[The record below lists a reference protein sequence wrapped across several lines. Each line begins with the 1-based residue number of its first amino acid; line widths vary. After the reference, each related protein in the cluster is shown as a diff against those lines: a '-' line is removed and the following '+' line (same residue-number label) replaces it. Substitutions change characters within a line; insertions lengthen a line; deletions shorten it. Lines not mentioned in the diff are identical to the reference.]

1 MLSRGW
7 LVGLCLLLPVGAEGQ
22 ARDSGAFV
30 VMLGNDT
37 VALESYVRTARQLI
51 VRAVTRV
58 PETRL
63 IDLRIDWVESGRL
76 VAYDRLNT
84 PPQGSGGPAPIRTI
98 ATVMGDSVQIAVSQG
113 NALPR
118 MRKIQGGPDLP
129 LISYLYS
136 PQESALLRARSSRAG
151 TLTLLSG
158 NGPLSYRMRWVADS
172 VLLTQTDNNTIRVAL
187 DSAGRIA
194 SWSGAETTFKAEVRP
209 TEIPDIDA
217 VAARWRP
224 LGNLSPRDTA
234 RLVGKGLSV
243 LVDYGRPAA
252 RGRDIFGSLVPW
264 DRVWRTGANAATQLE
279 TATAL
284 EINGVT
290 IPAGKYSLWTI
301 PSRTRPWQLV
311 INKQIGQWGTAYD
324 ETQDLARIPIRTQSV
339 TDPVERF
346 TITVEPQPNGGLMKL
361 VWSGTQMVV
370 PFTMK

>member
-1 MLSRGW
+1 VASRW
-7 LVGLCLLLPVGAEGQ
+7 LIGCWLFLPVAASAQ

-58 PETRL
+58 PETRV
-63 IDLRIDWVESGRL
+63 IDLRVDWDEAGRL
-76 VAYDRLNT
+76 TAYDMLNT

-118 MRKIQGGPDLP
+118 VRKIRGGADLP

-136 PQESALLRARSSRAG
+136 PQETAILRARQSRAES
-151 TLTLLSG
+151 LTLLSG
-158 NGPLSYRMRWVADS
+158 NGPVSYRLRWAPDS
-172 VLLTQTDNNTIRVAL
+172 ALLTQSDNNVIRVAL
-187 DSAGRIA
+187 DAAGRIT
-194 SWSGAETTFKAEVRP
+194 SWSGAETTFKSEVRT

-217 VAARWRP
+217 VASRWPP

-234 RLVGKGLSV
+234 RFVANGMTV

-252 RGRDIFGSLVPW
+252 RGREIFGRLVPW

-290 IPAGKYSLWTI
+290 IPAGEYSLWTI

-311 INKQIGQWGTAYD
+311 INKQTGQWGTAYD
-324 ETQDLARIPIRTQSV
+324 ESYDLARIPIRTQSV
-339 TDPVERF
+339 NDLVERF
-346 TITVEPQPNGGLMKL
+346 TVTIERQGNGGVMKM
-361 VWSGTQMVV
+361 VWSNTQMTV
-370 PFTMK
+370 PFTIK